1 MADDASIQRQA
12 DFHNVRPA
20 TADEIARMSDA
31 QSIGKIDELRAAA
44 MQAADAGDIA
54 ASRLYWHNACT
65 IAMFNYVGTDVL
77 AECADFLEE
86 HDLPDLAETYRDY
99 HRQLTGFLRDYGLP
113 KPDYDDRLRAENAR
127 DESDRATPVPPR
139 ASLVSEAR
147 NARAAADCASRDVAP
162 EPRRSE
168 DLGLRS

>member
-1 MADDASIQRQA
+1 
-12 DFHNVRPA
+12 
-20 TADEIARMSDA
+20 MSDA

-65 IAMFNYVGTDVL
+65 IAMFNYVGTDVF

-99 HRQLTGFLRDYGLP
+99 HRQLTDFLGDYNLP
-113 KPDYDDRLRAENAR
+113 RPEYEAQLRTKKAG
-127 DESDRATPVPPR
+127 
-139 ASLVSEAR
+139 
-147 NARAAADCASRDVAP
+147 ASRDQK
-162 EPRRSE
+162 
-168 DLGLRS
+168 

>member
-1 MADDASIQRQA
+1 MTDDASIQRQA
-12 DFHNVRPA
+12 DFHSIRPA

-77 AECADFLEE
+77 AECADFLEG

-99 HRQLTGFLRDYGLP
+99 HRQLTDFLGDYGLP
-113 KPDYDDRLRAENAR
+113 KPEYEARLRDGNAMAPQKQR
-127 DESDRATPVPPR
+127 EGVHSRLSAAVG
-139 ASLVSEAR
+139 EAI
-147 NARAAADCASRDVAP
+147 DVA
-162 EPRRSE
+162 RRLEAVTSAPSPSHTPAR
-168 DLGLRS
+168 G